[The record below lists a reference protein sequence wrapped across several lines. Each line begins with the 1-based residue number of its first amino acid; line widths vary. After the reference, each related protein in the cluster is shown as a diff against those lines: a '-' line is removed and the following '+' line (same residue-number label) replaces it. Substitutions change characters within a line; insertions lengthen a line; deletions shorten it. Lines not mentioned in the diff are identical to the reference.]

1 MKLIQEVNKDL
12 FLKVDQ
18 LDELL
23 KGIESLLDERGRDD
37 SVLTVSQK
45 HQLHKVSERL
55 LKAGR

>member
-1 MKLIQEVNKDL
+1 MRLIQEVNKDL
-12 FLKVDQ
+12 FQKVDQ

-23 KGIESLLDERGRDD
+23 KGIESLLDERGCDE

>member
-45 HQLHKVSERL
+45 HQLHKVSGRL
-55 LKAGR
+55 LKARR

>member
-45 HQLHKVSERL
+45 YQLHKVSERL

>member
-1 MKLIQEVNKDL
+1 MRLIQDVNKDL
-12 FLKVDQ
+12 FQKVDQ

-45 HQLHKVSERL
+45 YQLHKVSERL

>member
-45 HQLHKVSERL
+45 YQLHKVSERL
-55 LKAGR
+55 LKARR

>member
-55 LKAGR
+55 LKAAR

>member
-1 MKLIQEVNKDL
+1 MRLIQEVNKDL

-55 LKAGR
+55 LKVGR

>member
-1 MKLIQEVNKDL
+1 MRLIQEINKDL
-12 FLKVDQ
+12 FQKVDQ

-23 KGIESLLDERGRDD
+23 KGIESLLDERGHDD

-55 LKAGR
+55 LKARR

>member
-1 MKLIQEVNKDL
+1 MKPIQEINKDL
-12 FLKVDQ
+12 FQKVDQ

-23 KGIESLLDERGRDD
+23 KGIESLLDERGHDD

>member
-45 HQLHKVSERL
+45 HQLHKVSKRL
-55 LKAGR
+55 LEARR